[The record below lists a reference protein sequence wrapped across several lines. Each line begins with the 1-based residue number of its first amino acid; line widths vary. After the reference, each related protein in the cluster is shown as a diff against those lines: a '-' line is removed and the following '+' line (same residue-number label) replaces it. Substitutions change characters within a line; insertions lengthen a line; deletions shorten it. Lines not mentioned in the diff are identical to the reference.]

1 MRTAHGLTEKTE
13 AEDLKARVR
22 EATSA
27 VGGHA
32 RRPSGREAQRERG
45 RGGRPG
51 GKTLDD
57 GHRDSRAEEQSR
69 RETCDNPPPQMP
81 RETRAKERETSE
93 GR

>member
-45 RGGRPG
+45 RGATRGES
-51 GKTLDD
+51 LDD

-81 RETRAKERETSE
+81 RETRAKKRETSE